1 MQPPNSTRFRLSAGV
16 WPFTRIVPS
25 IVVIC
30 GLVAAIATTAI
41 GVNEL
46 RLQSDKSASLRSEL
60 LAQTLAARLAGLD
73 HSAQQLVARHAS
85 QNSQTELLVT
95 DSSGVIQ
102 IDDTDGPP
110 HAPGIVQLLRIKSGE
125 TQTLRGRAR
134 FFAARLPHAPDR
146 HVIVFVAAPD
156 RPVSTESL
164 VRLVGAFTGI
174 LLGVAA
180 LVAFALSRDA
190 HADIS
195 YVTRRIVHM
204 AKPETNPAGTL
215 IPIRSIDQVGATTLA
230 FNNLVERF
238 TRAQQSYVEDLELA
252 LTLERDK
259 SAFLAAL
266 SHELKTP
273 LNVIL
278 GFADVLLSEVE
289 GPLSAD
295 AKENLETVRRSGL
308 HLKALIKD
316 ILDLSGLESGE
327 LTLTR
332 EFTDVYSIA
341 DDVLKEHRVSAQEK
355 QLELSLTG
363 RSAQAWADPVRV
375 RQIIGNLVSNAIKF
389 TQKGA
394 VRVSIE
400 PREEHC
406 AIIVTDTGPGI
417 ARGEQ
422 SAIFDDYTQVGDV
435 RSRGAGTGL
444 GLAITRRLV
453 RMHDGQVSVESTL
466 GVGSR
471 FVILLPKVRRGRS
484 LSRARITPTEAPRR
498 ASQ

>member
-1 MQPPNSTRFRLSAGV
+1 M

-25 IVVIC
+25 IVVVC
-30 GLVAAIATTAI
+30 GLMAAIATTAI

-46 RLQSDKSASLRSEL
+46 RLQSDESASLRSEL
-60 LAQTLAARLAGLD
+60 LARTLAARLSGLD
-73 HSAQQLVARHAS
+73 LPAQRLIAQHAS
-85 QNSQTELLVT
+85 ESSQTEVLVA
-95 DSSGVIQ
+95 DSNGTVH

-125 TQTLRGRAR
+125 TQTTRGRAR
-134 FFAARLPHAPDR
+134 FAAAALQGPVHWQVLVFVTAPDQP
-146 HVIVFVAAPD
+146 I
-156 RPVSTESL
+156 STESL

-215 IPIRSIDQVGATTLA
+215 IPIRSVDQVGATTLA

-238 TRAQQSYVEDLELA
+238 TRAQVSYVEDLELA

-332 EFTDVYSIA
+332 EFIDVYAIA

-363 RSAQAWADPVRV
+363 RSTQAWADPVRV

-389 TQKGA
+389 TQRGA
-394 VRVSIE
+394 VRVAIE

-484 LSRARITPTEAPRR
+484 LSRARITPTEAPKRVTP
-498 ASQ
+498 